1 MAYDPKTY
9 QAPAWAQNL
18 QGFERKDARIAA
30 ADETMLNSVFMNSP
44 FAQYLP
50 KTQHGEYMMG
60 AGGEGM
66 GFDSSLIPEGYQ
78 VAWNKKDNYGRAA
91 LLDDKGTPVGSWE
104 GAARDSLTHDDYAT
118 MAMIAS
124 AFAAGPLAGA
134 LGGGVAGAAGSGAIL
149 GGANGAISS
158 NGDWKAALQG
168 AAVGGLGG
176 AAMGAMG
183 GAAADPY
190 GAGSGWGQ
198 DTLTNMGVGAQ
209 GIEPMGAFP
218 QVYESTATLDPTANV
233 NSTAPIDRL
242 PAWEPPNMSLPEPTY
257 YMGPD
262 GPQLTYSPSDAVRA
276 VQPYDVG
283 AIDTVNIS
291 APRLQNQMQGM
302 EAPTMP
308 EVYDPKATLDP
319 LAPKGVDMPVREI
332 AGGAGAGG
340 LLSSLGDAVDSIGGM
355 KSVLPVLGAI
365 AGSQGTPG
373 ATSTTQQIMDPRMQ
387 ELLYGSG
394 GLLGSAK
401 DLYAA
406 NKSGVNAN
414 MQAGWDRQLSLL
426 NDPGVASQLSA
437 MRDRGGLLS
446 GGAVASNPF
455 ATGASI
461 PRNPFR
467 RG

>member
-18 QGFERKDARIAA
+18 QGFDFRPVSTGSLDASLASN
-30 ADETMLNSVFMNSP
+30 LLPNSP
-44 FAQYLP
+44 LAQYAPLN
-50 KTQHGEYMMG
+50 QHGEWDWSPEAVAQNQG
-60 AGGEGM
+60 
-66 GFDSSLIPEGYQ
+66 LIPDGYKIGF
-78 VAWNKKDNYGRAA
+78 NKLNNYGRSV
-91 LLDDKGTPVGSWE
+91 LLDPQGNPVSSWE
-104 GAARDSLTHDDYAT
+104 GPAHDSLRSDDYKF
-118 MAMIAS
+118 MAAV
-124 AFAAGPLAGA
+124 AAAGYGA
-134 LGGGVAGAAGSGAIL
+134 LGGWSG
-149 GGANGAISS
+149 
-158 NGDWKAALQG
+158 
-168 AAVGGLGG
+168 
-176 AAMGAMG
+176 
-183 GAAADPY
+183 
-190 GAGSGWGQ
+190 
-198 DTLTNMGVGAQ
+198 
-209 GIEPMGAFP
+209 F
-218 QVYESTATLDPTANV
+218 
-233 NSTAPIDRL
+233 
-242 PAWEPPNMSLPEPTY
+242 
-257 YMGPD
+257 
-262 GPQLTYSPSDAVRA
+262 
-276 VQPYDVG
+276 
-283 AIDTVNIS
+283 
-291 APRLQNQMQGM
+291 
-302 EAPTMP
+302 
-308 EVYDPKATLDP
+308 
-319 LAPKGVDMPVREI
+319 
-332 AGGAGAGG
+332 AGGAGEAAGAGAAATGGSTAATGAAAFDPLAGYMTTGGVEGSIVGGGETIGGG
-340 LLSSLGDAVDSIGGM
+340 LLGASQGAPSPLDEYLRSGASDMSTAGGQGGYAGSVGQDAGRELLGTFDPSAYQLPQYDGNAPMDTVNVNGSRVPVDVASQAEFAPPGGFGDVGGSMPPVNDLPAYNYEIPPMAEAAIPAIGAASGGGGLLDSIGGM

-401 DLYAA
+401 DLYQA